1 MADTINR
8 LLDAAEQ
15 RIRTSGYH
23 AVSFR
28 DLAEDLGI
36 KSSSV
41 HYYFRQKEDL
51 GVALVHRYT
60 EQFEAALARVS
71 QDSAALC
78 LQEFCGLYR
87 ASLVAN
93 DTLCLCGMLGVE
105 SGGLPEP
112 VVKAVQRFLQGNMD
126 WVAEVLPA
134 KVALAERQSQAA
146 TLVAGLQGAMMM
158 AVCMKD
164 IVYFDQAVE
173 HLLQP
178 YGGISHAREQGR

>member
-1 MADTINR
+1 MTDTIDR

-60 EQFEAALARVS
+60 EQFEGALAKIP
-71 QDSAALC
+71 QDSMAKG
-78 LQEFCGLYR
+78 LQAFCGLYR
-87 ASLVAN
+87 ASLMAS
-93 DTLCLCGMLGVE
+93 DALCLCGMLGVE

-112 VVKAVQRFLQGNMD
+112 VVKAVQRFLQGNID
-126 WVAEVLPA
+126 WIADILPDELT
-134 KVALAERQSQAA
+134 LADRQSQAA

-158 AVCMKD
+158 AVCMND
-164 IVYFDQAVE
+164 FAYFDQTIE
-173 HLLQP
+173 RILKP
-178 YGGISHAREQGR
+178 YA

>member
-1 MADTINR
+1 MTDTINH

-60 EQFEAALARVS
+60 ERFEAALARIS
-71 QDSAALC
+71 RDSTVRC

-87 ASLVAN
+87 ASLIAN

-105 SGGLPEP
+105 SGGLPKP
-112 VVKAVQRFLQGNMD
+112 VVKAVQNFLQGNID
-126 WVAEVLPA
+126 WVVAALPSEIGL
-134 KVALAERQSQAA
+134 VERQGQAA

-164 IVYFDQAVE
+164 LDYFDQAVE
-173 HLLQP
+173 RLLQP
-178 YGGISHAREQGR
+178 YGE

>member
-1 MADTINR
+1 MTDTINR

-60 EQFEAALARVS
+60 EQFEAALAKIAQS
-71 QDSAALC
+71 STAEC
-78 LQEFCGLYR
+78 LQAFCGLYR
-87 ASLVAN
+87 ASLLAN

-105 SGGLPEP
+105 SGGLPET
-112 VVKAVQRFLQGNMD
+112 VVKAVQKFLQGNID
-126 WVAEVLPA
+126 WVAHALPSE
-134 KVALAERQSQAA
+134 LMSSERQSQAT

-164 IVYFDQAVE
+164 FAYFDRAVE
-173 HLLQP
+173 QLLQP
-178 YGGISHAREQGR
+178 YPQSSQ

>member
-1 MADTINR
+1 MTDTINR

-28 DLAEDLGI
+28 ELAEDLGI

-60 EQFEAALARVS
+60 ERFEAALAKIPQGAISER
-71 QDSAALC
+71 
-78 LQEFCGLYR
+78 LQAFCGLYR
-87 ASLVAN
+87 ASLIAN

-112 VVKAVQRFLQGNMD
+112 VVKAVQRFFEGNID
-126 WVAEVLPA
+126 WVAEVFPSEL
-134 KVALAERQSQAA
+134 ALTERQSQAA
-146 TLVAGLQGAMMM
+146 MLVAGLQGAMMM

-164 IVYFDQAVE
+164 FAYFDRAVE
-173 HLLQP
+173 RLLRP
-178 YGGISHAREQGR
+178 YQAL

>member
-1 MADTINR
+1 MTDTIDR

-28 DLAEDLGI
+28 DLAADLGI

-51 GVALVHRYT
+51 GVALVQRYT
-60 EQFEAALARVS
+60 ERFEVALSRLSRGPAARR
-71 QDSAALC
+71 

-112 VVKAVQRFLQGNMD
+112 VVKAVQQFLQGNMN
-126 WVAEVLPA
+126 WVAEVLSAEVAPA
-134 KVALAERQSQAA
+134 ECQSQAA

-164 IVYFDQAVE
+164 LTYFDRAVE
-173 HLLQP
+173 QLLQP
-178 YGGISHAREQGR
+178 YGK

>member
-1 MADTINR
+1 MADTSNR

-60 EQFEAALARVS
+60 ERFEGALAQIH
-71 QDSAALC
+71 QDSVAEC
-78 LQEFCGLYR
+78 LQAFCGLYR
-87 ASLVAN
+87 ASLIAN

-105 SGGLPEP
+105 SGGLPES
-112 VVKAVQRFLQGNMD
+112 VVKAVQQFLKSNID
-126 WVAEVLPA
+126 WVARTLPA
-134 KVALAERQSQAA
+134 EQMLAERQGQAA

-164 IVYFDQAVE
+164 FAYFDLAVAQ
-173 HLLQP
+173 LLQP
-178 YGGISHAREQGR
+178 YLG